1 MKLKKV
7 RQIFAF
13 TLAFSMVTP
22 CTAFASSAPVVEQ
35 AVVDVLEDG
44 TQVLADG
51 TKILP
56 DGTVVAPET
65 EQGTTETPSTPE
77 TETPTEPEVPD
88 TGNQGGGTTET
99 PDNGGTET
107 PDNGDT
113 EKPDNGGTE
122 TPDNGNGDNN
132 IDKPDNGNGEE
143 TPEKPDNGNGE
154 ETPEKPD
161 NGNGG
166 NNTDK
171 PDNGNGDNNTD
182 KPDNGNGDNNTDKP
196 DTEKPE
202 EKPQEPT
209 QPEQNP
215 VETPSTPQ
223 TGQTTKPTTGGIKR
237 PVIKPSVQVINDFRF
252 YTVGKNYTFAKED
265 VSLLEDKNDT
275 AKVIGK
281 LSKDGMGF
289 IIKDCKDGWFFI
301 ESGDARGFVRKEKLA
316 LNDEATA
323 IVDSLK
329 KKAQEQTDKENAEIK
344 EKITKEVKA
353 ELKQNK
359 KEKDEDFQ
367 KRIDAKIEEE
377 YNKQKKP
384 LINWETLVKQADTLV
399 SAKDNKNVAYSRG
412 TTKNT
417 VVGKSYALVDA
428 TALNVREGKGTDQRI
443 VGLLPNN
450 ALVYV
455 LADTDQEWVYIESG
469 DVRGFVHS
477 DYLKRGAAVD
487 AEVAKVG
494 EDNFPKVAE
503 YINYK
508 NNASTYYTVN
518 SIKGGKHSSAVRE
531 EVVAYASQ
539 FIGNPY
545 VWGGTDP
552 VNGADC
558 SGFVQSIY
566 KEFGYNLPRVSQ
578 EQAYYG
584 TQIPVS
590 EALPGDLIF
599 YQDSTGDIYH
609 VAMYAGDGM
618 TVEAMNSENGICNG
632 TIQSDACWAVRVLS
646 DEDCADIAMSAEA
659 YQLANTGEY
668 GDYLGKFKLTYYC
681 ACPICCGEYA
691 NGITATGTV
700 ATEGRTIAV
709 DPSVIPYGTQVII
722 NGNVYTAEDCGGA
735 IKDNRIDIY
744 MNSHEACLS
753 QGVGYADVFL
763 KK

>member
-56 DGTVVAPET
+56 DGTIVAPET

-77 TETPTEPEVPD
+77 TEIPTEPEVPD

-113 EKPDNGGTE
+113 EKPDNGGIETPE

-132 IDKPDNGNGEE
+132 TDKPDNGNDGE
-143 TPEKPDNGNGE
+143 TPENPDNS
-154 ETPEKPD
+154 
-161 NGNGG
+161 
-166 NNTDK
+166 
-171 PDNGNGDNNTD
+171 NGDNNTD

-196 DTEKPE
+196 DNGGTDTEKPE

-209 QPEQNP
+209 QPEQKP
-215 VETPSTPQ
+215 AETPSTPQ
-223 TGQTTKPTTGGIKR
+223 TSQPTTPTTGGIKR

-289 IIKDCKDGWFFI
+289 IIKDCKDGWIFV
-301 ESGDARGFVRKEKLA
+301 ESGDARGFVREEKLA
-316 LNDEATA
+316 LKDEATA
-323 IVDSLK
+323 VVDSLK

-359 KEKDEDFQ
+359 KEKDEDFK

-384 LINWETLVKQADTLV
+384 LINWEILVKQADTLV

-455 LADTDQEWVYIESG
+455 LADADKEWVYIESG

-477 DYLKRGAAVD
+477 DYLKRGAEVD

-494 EDNFPKVAE
+494 EENFPKVAE

-609 VAMYAGDGM
+609 VAMYAGDGV

-646 DEDCADIAMSAEA
+646 DEDCADIATSVEA

-668 GDYLGKFKLTYYC
+668 GDYLGNFKLTYYC

-735 IKDNRIDIY
+735 IKGNRIDIF
-744 MNSHEACLS
+744 MSSHEKALQ
-753 QGVGYADVFL
+753 QGVLSADVYL

>member
-44 TQVLADG
+44 TQVLEDG

-56 DGTVVAPET
+56 DGTIVAPET

-77 TETPTEPEVPD
+77 TGTPTEPEVPD

-143 TPEKPDNGNGE
+143 TPEKPDNGNG
-154 ETPEKPD
+154 D
-161 NGNGG
+161 

-171 PDNGNGDNNTD
+171 PDNGNGEETPE

-209 QPEQNP
+209 QPEQKP

-223 TGQTTKPTTGGIKR
+223 TGQITKPTTVGIKR

-353 ELKQNK
+353 ELKKNK

-477 DYLKRGAAVD
+477 DYLKRGAEVD

-646 DEDCADIAMSAEA
+646 DEDCADIAMSAVA

-709 DPSVIPYGTQVII
+709 DPTVIPYGTQVII